1 MKYVFINIK
10 NFIRQETTIF
20 CLAALCIA
28 CSVVVLCFSFGFYH
42 HLEQKK
48 LDRESGTMVVD
59 IDFHDEERRTV
70 TKGSMMDMLMQLDED
85 TLNGCDITMVGRYLE
100 DKTDDPVIDHGVL
113 SFPMSFTIQD
123 GKVAASML
131 TQKEMEGSGDLDG
144 SYFSAEQIE
153 NGELVC
159 LARSEDMN
167 WSGDEP
173 QKWQKKYSPGPDGKY
188 MVDGKKYTCIGH
200 ITTTLVPWVPVT
212 TVADDCYI
220 QQLYMEFEKPV
231 TRRMYTEITE
241 LVRETY
247 GEMAEIPALDIQ
259 EVDSMKFYNT
269 LLVLCV
275 LLAAVSGIVLSV
287 LYEYILLQRK
297 KQLAVYRLCGMTRR
311 KAEALYFLECL
322 FLSVVLYLLAV
333 LLFHF
338 VLLPYLEGTFE
349 YIRASYSLYSYAL
362 LGILY
367 TGVISV
373 ILYLMICRQTGEHVT
388 DELKEA

>member
-20 CLAALCIA
+20 CLTVLCIV

-48 LDRESGTMVVD
+48 LDGESGTKIVD

-70 TKGSMMDMLMQLDED
+70 NKGSMMEMLMQLDED
-85 TLNGCDITMVGRYLE
+85 TLNGCNITMVGRYLE
-100 DKTDDPVIDHGVL
+100 DKTDDPVVDHGLL
-113 SFPMSFTIQD
+113 SFPMAFAIRD
-123 GKVAASML
+123 GKVTVSTL
-131 TQKEMEGSGDLDG
+131 TQKEVEGSGSLSDG
-144 SYFSAEQIE
+144 NYFSAEQIE

-159 LARSEDMN
+159 LAGSENIN

-173 QKWQKKYSPGPDGKY
+173 QKWQEKYSPGPDGKY
-188 MVDGKKYTCIGH
+188 TVDGKEYTCIGH
-200 ITTTLVPWVPVT
+200 IDSIVPWVPVT

-231 TRRMYTEITE
+231 TRRIYTEITE
-241 LVRETY
+241 LLRETY

-259 EVDSMKFYNT
+259 EVDSTKFYNT

-275 LLAAVSGIVLSV
+275 LLAAVSGIVVSV

-297 KQLAVYRLCGMTRR
+297 RQLAVYRLCGMTRR

-322 FLSVVLYLLAV
+322 LLSAVLYLLAV

-338 VLLPYLEGTFE
+338 ALLPYLEGTFE
-349 YIRASYSLYSYAL
+349 YIRASYSVYSYAL

-367 TGVISV
+367 TGIISV
-373 ILYLMICRQTGEHVT
+373 ILYLMIRRQTEAYVA